1 MGGSLPS
8 KSATSGRH
16 GSAPGATGRAARYGR
31 TRPKEGMT
39 MTNSALQN
47 AETVPDAEQARLQRQ
62 VRRIDELVGSDPQFC
77 AAQRIPAV
85 FDAARR
91 PGQRLAPVLSALVD
105 GYADRPALGQRRHEF
120 ITDSATGRT
129 SARLLPEFE
138 TTTYRELWTRVTAVA
153 TAWSRNPTN
162 PVHAGDFVVT
172 VGFSSADYLTV
183 DLVCAYLGLVSVPL
197 QHNASVAQLSP
208 IIAEVEP
215 RVLAVAAAYLDL
227 AVEAALGS
235 PTLRRLVVFDHQP
248 ELDEHREN
256 VERGRQRLQDA
267 GMTTVIDTLAADAE
281 HGAALPPAELY
292 TADTDQRLAVIFY
305 TSGSTGTPKGAMYT
319 EAMAKMMWTQSF
331 ADSAR
336 TPVINVNF
344 MPLNHLGGRLALGS
358 AFVAGGTSYFVA
370 KPDLSTLFE
379 DWMLVR
385 PTDMALVPRVV
396 DLLFQQY
403 RGGVDRRLDAGLDVG
418 VAEDEAATEL
428 RERILGGR
436 LMGGF
441 VATAPLSREM
451 NDFLETRLDVHL
463 VDGYGMTEVG
473 GISADGAILRPP
485 VIDYKLID
493 VPELGY
499 FLTDK
504 PHPRGELLVRSETA
518 TPGYFKRPE
527 VTAEVFDA
535 DGYYHTGDVVAE
547 IEPDQLAYLDRRNNV
562 MKLSQGEFVA
572 VSRLETI
579 FSGAPLIQQ
588 IFVYGNSERAN
599 LLAVIVPTADAQR
612 TYADDAEALRAAL
625 RKTLQRSA
633 AAAELQ
639 SYEVPVDVLVETV
652 PFSPANGLLTG
663 VGKLLRPKLKAHYG
677 ERLEQLYT
685 ALADARVDELRALRD
700 AAADQPVIDTVVQAA
715 RALLDTAAEDVEP
728 DAHFIDLGG
737 DSLSALTFSNL
748 LADVFDVEVPV
759 GVIIGP
765 AADLSTLAR
774 YIESEKTSESQRP
787 TFVTVHDTEA
797 TEVRAADLTLN
808 KFIDTAT
815 LDAANRL
822 AHTNT
827 ADPHTV
833 LLTGANGYLGR
844 FLALEWLHRLDKTGG
859 SLIVVI
865 RGSNADAARARL
877 EAAFDSGDPHLLDE
891 FRALAD
897 KHLEVILGDLG
908 EPHLGLDETTWR
920 RLADRVDLIVHSG
933 ALVNHV
939 LPYRQLFGP
948 NVVGTA
954 EIIRLA
960 ITTRIKPVTYLS
972 TVSVS
977 MTIDPKL
984 FQEDGDI
991 RTISPVR
998 ALDGGYAS
1006 GYGNSKWAGEVL
1018 LREAHDLCGVPVAV
1032 FRSDEILAHSTL
1044 VGQINVPDAF
1054 TRLVFSLIKTGIAPR
1069 SFYQT
1074 DGVGDRQ
1081 RAHYPGLPADF
1092 VAESITTLG
1101 RHATGG
1107 FTSFDVMNPH
1117 DDGVS
1122 LDVFVDWLIDA
1133 GASIVRV
1140 DSYPDWFSRF
1150 ETALK
1155 ALPEGARQQS
1165 ALPLLEVYR
1174 FPQPPL
1180 LGATAPTDVY
1190 RAAVRAAG
1198 IGAEGDIPHVT
1209 APLIDKY
1216 ISDLRQL
1223 GLL

>member
-1 MGGSLPS
+1 MT
-8 KSATSGRH
+8 KT
-16 GSAPGATGRAARYGR
+16 APADTGKV
-31 TRPKEGMT
+31 PPMID
-39 MTNSALQN
+39 SAL
-47 AETVPDAEQARLQRQ
+47 ADTETPDPEQARLQRQ
-62 VRRIDELVGSDPQFC
+62 ARRITDLEVNDPQFA

-85 FDAARR
+85 FDAARE
-91 PGQRLAPVLSALVD
+91 PGGRLAPVLEALVQ
-105 GYADRPALGQRRHEF
+105 GYADRPALGKRRQEHL
-120 ITDSATGRT
+120 TDPATGAT
-129 SARLLPEFE
+129 STRLLPEFD

-162 PVHAGDFVVT
+162 PVNPGDFVVT
-172 VGFSSADYLTV
+172 VGFSSPDYLTV

-235 PTLRRLVVFDHQP
+235 PALRRVVVFDYEP
-248 ELDEHREN
+248 ASDEHREN
-256 VERGRQRLQDA
+256 LARAQQRLHDA
-267 GMTTVIDTLAADAE
+267 AMTTTIDTLAADAD
-281 HGAALPPAELY
+281 HGAALPPVPLY
-292 TADTDQRLAVIFY
+292 TADDDQRLAVIFY

-319 EAMAKMMWTQSF
+319 EAMVKMMWTQSF

-358 AFVAGGTSYFVA
+358 SFVAGGTSYFVA

-379 DWMLVR
+379 DFTLVR

-396 DLLFQQY
+396 DLLFQHY
-403 RGGVDRRLDAGLDVG
+403 RGGVDRRLDAGMEVG
-418 VAEDEAATEL
+418 VAEEQAATEL

-441 VATAPLSREM
+441 VATAPLSPEM
-451 NDFLETRLDVHL
+451 KDFLRTRLDVHL

-499 FLTDK
+499 FGTDK

-518 TPGYFKRPE
+518 TPGYYKRPE
-527 VTAEVFDA
+527 ITAEVFDA

-547 IEPDQLAYLDRRNNV
+547 IEPDLLTYLDRRNNV

-599 LLAVIVPTADAQR
+599 LLAVVVPTAEAQR
-612 TYADDAEALRAAL
+612 TYSGDPAALKSAL

-633 AAAELQ
+633 TAAQLQ

-677 ERLEQLYT
+677 QRLEQLYT
-685 ALADARVDELRALRD
+685 DLADARVDELRALRD
-700 AAADQPVIDTVVQAA
+700 TAADQPVIDTVIQAA
-715 RALLDTAAEDVEP
+715 SALLDSADDDVAP
-728 DAHFIDLGG
+728 DSHFIDLGG

-774 YIESEKTSESQRP
+774 YIETEKSSGGTRP
-787 TFVTVHDTEA
+787 TFATVHGADA
-797 TEVRAADLTLN
+797 TEVKAAALTLD
-808 KFIDTAT
+808 KFLDGPTRDTAKT
-815 LDAANRL
+815 LP
-822 AHTNT
+822 HTST
-827 ADPHTV
+827 GDPHTV

-844 FLALEWLHRLDKTGG
+844 FLALEWLRRLHTTGG
-859 SLIVVI
+859 TLIVIV
-865 RGSNADAARARL
+865 RGEDSDAAQARL
-877 EAAFDSGDPHLLDE
+877 EAVFDSGDPHLLDE
-891 FRALAD
+891 YRALAAE
-897 KHLEVILGDLG
+897 HLDVIAGDIG
-908 EPHLGLDETTWR
+908 EPRLGLDEPTWQS
-920 RLADRVDLIVHSG
+920 LADRVDLIVHPA

-977 MTIDPKL
+977 MTIDPNV
-984 FQEDGDI
+984 FEEDGDI
-991 RTISPVR
+991 RVISAVR
-998 ALDGGYAS
+998 AVDGGYAS

-1018 LREAHDLCGVPVAV
+1018 LREAHDLCGLPVAV

-1044 VGQINVPDAF
+1044 KGQINVPDAF
-1054 TRLVFSLIKTGIAPR
+1054 TRLMLSLLRTGIAPL

-1074 DGVGDRQ
+1074 DAEGHRQ

-1101 RHATGG
+1101 REATSG
-1107 FTSFDVMNPH
+1107 FRSFDVMNPH
-1117 DDGVS
+1117 DDGIS
-1122 LDVFVDWLIDA
+1122 LDVFVDWLIAA
-1133 GASIVRV
+1133 GQPLVRI
-1140 DSYPDWFSRF
+1140 DSYDDWFARF

-1155 ALPEGARQQS
+1155 SLPDGQRQQT
-1165 ALPLLEVYR
+1165 ALPLLDVYR
-1174 FPQPPL
+1174 VPQPPL
-1180 LGATAPTDVY
+1180 LGASSPAAGY
-1190 RAAVRAAG
+1190 QAAVRAAD
-1198 IGAEGDIPHVT
+1198 IGPDHDIPHLT
-1209 APLIDKY
+1209 SSLIDKY
-1216 ISDLRQL
+1216 VSDLQEL
-1223 GLL
+1223 GLLR